1 MKVLIVDDNEMVCRC
16 LETQIDWQGV
26 GCSELAV
33 AYDGQ
38 DAIRQIEVS
47 KPDVVISDVR
57 MPVMDGTE
65 LCKQIDARWPEIAII
80 FMSVY
85 EDFTV
90 ARMAI
95 RYNVK
100 DYILKPLDRSSLD
113 ALEQI
118 LKNVVKQR
126 THVDFYQKII
136 SNDYQEYLTAIL
148 EGRDKERLEEFM
160 NKLAMLG
167 SERETNNDKLWGCLV
182 KPLFIYRSALH
193 NQEASVLNQE
203 ERRANEEI
211 MALSGKERIA
221 YLRKCYQEVMKE
233 KEEMRTR
240 SIVGDIQKVV
250 QEQFASTSLNIHKL
264 GSIFQMSPA
273 YLGRIYMESTGMSL
287 VDYIAEKRI
296 QNACKLL
303 ATSVKS
309 IKEIAEACGYPD
321 ANYFSRV
328 FKRKMN
334 MTPAEYRTKNKKLD
348 SKKLWEDDDQA

>member
-38 DAIRQIEVS
+38 DAIRQIEAS

-57 MPVMDGTE
+57 MPIMDGTV
-65 LCKQIDARWPEIAII
+65 LCKQIDSRWPEIAII

-118 LKNVVKQR
+118 LKNLVKQR
-126 THVDFYQKII
+126 THADFYEKII
-136 SNDYQEYLTAIL
+136 SNDYLEYLTAIL
-148 EGRDKERLEEFM
+148 EDRDTERLEEVM
-160 NKLAMLG
+160 NKLTMLG
-167 SERETNNDKLWGCLV
+167 SEREINNEKLYRYLV
-182 KPLFIYRSALH
+182 KPLFIYRSDLGA
-193 NQEASVLNQE
+193 QEASVLNQE
-203 ERRANEEI
+203 ERRLIEEI
-211 MALSGKERIA
+211 MALPDKDRVV
-221 YLRKCYQEVMKE
+221 YLRKCYLEVMRE
-233 KEEMRTR
+233 KAEMRTR
-240 SIVGDIQKVV
+240 NIVGDIQKVV
-250 QEQFASTSLNIHKL
+250 REQFASTSLNIHKL

-287 VDYIAEKRI
+287 VDYIAETRI
-296 QNACKLL
+296 RNACKLL
-303 ATSVKS
+303 SASVKS

-348 SKKLWEDDDQA
+348 SKRLWEDDDQA